1 MRTRSVFVWILTFL
15 VSAPAFAAITGAV
28 INTDGQPVAGAK
40 VSLYTPE
47 TVEARRAR
55 VASKSSQR
63 TPIATVQTD
72 SKGNFSIDGKEPL
85 LDLRIE
91 ATGYAPDSTR
101 VVPDEEI
108 GAIAL
113 ISVPALRG
121 KITAGGKPVAGAT
134 VILAGPAE
142 LILTTDAEGQY
153 SAPDPTKWAN
163 RIIVYH
169 PDYAMLTENFGP
181 FGGTAK
187 KGLDRTLE
195 PGVAIRGKVVGSDG
209 KTAVANAAI
218 LVDHWQLATSGE
230 DGSFS
235 VAHAPKDWT
244 LVEARVDNNRAG
256 SRARTKD
263 AVTIKLEKAAT
274 LSGVVLDAK
283 TQTPLAGVEV
293 RLMPRMG
300 LGAMGGDS
308 PASAFTNA
316 KGGYTISPVAPGSY
330 MVNTLK
336 PGFVTPP
343 VSVSVAAGQAA
354 QKSLY
359 ANARGRVVG
368 TVLDD
373 DKRPV
378 AGARVASRAAAREQ
392 MTIIGAGRNFGQDAA
407 TYSAPDGRFV
417 LRSVAT
423 ESDIQVD
430 ASKKGFPAGHSATLR
445 LAPAERKGGVLITI
459 PRGVALTGKV
469 TDRNGAPLSG
479 VAVEAVESSSDQF
492 GGMRRMVIAMAQNDR
507 GDDLTRTS
515 SDGTYRLQVKE
526 GTYDVVF
533 KREGFSAKTVRGQA
547 ITASAPPVNV
557 TLEPGVEITGRVVRG
572 GAGIE
577 GVNVNAMSQDGMESA
592 TTGPDGS
599 FRLEDLTPG
608 QMMLTANKREDFVQQ
623 VRPVTAPARD
633 VVIEIPPGVRVSG
646 RVFDKTTKAP
656 VSAFQAGISTSRSGG
671 GMVINTPPML
681 KAFTSDDGSFT
692 LESVPPGPMSLV
704 VMAPGYTAARLP
716 TMTVE
721 EGKPVTDLE
730 VAMDTGVKL
739 TGRVTGPDGAGLGG
753 VTVRED
759 MGDRMRNMMRLAGGM
774 DSTTVTDPRGE
785 YTIEALAAG
794 EKSFAFSRQGYL
806 TETKTITLTSGTA
819 RLDATLTTGVRL
831 TGTVM
836 SEGGGPVGD
845 ALVTATS
852 PSDPSFGQQARSDS
866 SGSFQI
872 EGLAPGHYRLTAS
885 KSGYANGVLLD
896 FDVAAGAP
904 ARITMKSGGVI
915 VGRVTGLTEAELQS
929 ATVNASGTNGNA
941 SAPVDGTG
949 SFRIEGAPTGT
960 VRVSART
967 GQMFGP
973 GGKTSPMKSIQVEPG
988 ASATVDLE
996 FKSGTVVRGR
1006 VTRDGQPMTNAAV
1019 AFIPRSAQ
1027 AQTTASGQTDSS
1039 GYYEVSGL
1047 DDATYN
1053 VQVLDFGRITPFSTT
1068 YEVKGS
1074 GTFDIDIKSTSVR
1087 GRVLDSTTGSPLP
1100 DARVELRPATGE
1112 AFMGSRVMATDSAGA
1127 FVLENVARGN
1137 YELKADKEGYGH
1149 EMRSIVVGD
1158 SAPEVELKLAPS
1170 AGVTLTVVD
1179 GRDNRKIGANIAR
1192 ITDAQ
1197 GRNVDTASFRFGSPE
1212 PMKLPLSAGTYRV
1225 TVVAPGYAAQTIAV
1239 NSPSNATVAMTP
1251 GGSLLIRSKSS
1262 SVTRAR
1268 LIDSTGQAYVRGPFG
1283 GQAGIFTLDA
1293 SPGVTTLQ
1301 NIAPGTF
1308 RLEIL
1313 GPGDEVLKTVT
1324 VTVIE
1329 GQQAVVEP

>member
-1 MRTRSVFVWILTFL
+1 MRMRGVFIWVLSLL
-15 VSAPAFAAITGAV
+15 VSAPAFAAITGTV
-28 INTDGQPVAGAK
+28 INTDGQPLAGAK
-40 VSLYTPE
+40 VSLYSPE

-55 VASKSSQR
+55 WASKSSER
-63 TPIATVQTD
+63 KPLATVQSD
-72 SKGNFSIDGKEPL
+72 SKGNFSIEGKEPL

-91 ATGYAPDSTR
+91 AAGYAPDTTR

-108 GAIAL
+108 GAVAL
-113 ISVPALRG
+113 ISAPTLRG

-134 VILAGPAE
+134 VILTGPAE
-142 LILTTDAEGQY
+142 LIFTTDADGQY
-153 SAPDPTKWAN
+153 SAPDPAKWAN
-163 RIIVYH
+163 RIVVYH

-181 FGGTAK
+181 FAGTTK

-195 PGVAIRGKVVGSDG
+195 AGVAISGKVVGGDG
-209 KTAVANAAI
+209 KTPVANAAV

-230 DGSFS
+230 DGTFKI
-235 VAHAPKDWT
+235 AHAPKDWT
-244 LVEARVDNNRAG
+244 VAEARTDNNRVGA
-256 SRARTKD
+256 RARAKGEI
-263 AVTIKLEKAAT
+263 TIKLEKAST

-293 RLMPRMG
+293 RLMPPMG
-300 LGAMGGDS
+300 MGMGGES

-316 KGGYTISPVAPGSY
+316 KGGYTISPVPPGSY
-330 MVNTLK
+330 MINTAR

-343 VSVSVAAGQAA
+343 VSVSVAVGQAA

-359 ANARGRVVG
+359 ANARARVVG
-368 TVLDD
+368 SVLDD

-378 AGARVASRAAAREQ
+378 AGARVASRSAAREQ
-392 MTIIGAGRNFGQDAA
+392 MMIIGAGRNFGQDAT
-407 TYSAPDGRFV
+407 TYTAPDGRFV

-430 ASKKGFPAGHSATLR
+430 ASKKGFPAGHSSTLR

-469 TDRNGAPLSG
+469 TDRSGAPLSG
-479 VAVEAVESSSDQF
+479 VAVEAVEAANDQF
-492 GGMRRMVIAMAQNDR
+492 GGVRRMVIAMAQNDR
-507 GDDLTRTS
+507 GDDLARTL

-526 GTYDVVF
+526 GTYDIVF

-547 ITASAPPVNV
+547 ISASAQPVNV
-557 TLEPGVEITGRVVRG
+557 TLDPGVEITGRVVRDG
-572 GAGIE
+572 VGVE
-577 GVNVNAMSQDGMESA
+577 GVNVNAMSQDGMSNA
-592 TTGPDGS
+592 TTGADGS

-608 QMMLTANKREDFVQQ
+608 QMMLSANKREDFVQQ

-646 RVFDKTTKAP
+646 RVFDKTTKSP
-656 VSAFQAGISTSRSGG
+656 VTSFQAGISATRGGG

-692 LESVPPGPMSLV
+692 LENVPPGPMSIV
-704 VMAPGYTAARLP
+704 VMAPGYTPARLP
-716 TMTVE
+716 SMTVE

-759 MGDRMRNMMRLAGGM
+759 MGDRMRNMMRMAGGM

-785 YTIEALAAG
+785 YTIEALSAG

-806 TETKTITLTSGTA
+806 TETKTITLTSGSA

-845 ALVTATS
+845 AVVTASS

-866 SGSFQI
+866 SGNFQI
-872 EGLAPGHYRLTAS
+872 EGLAPGHYRLVAS

-915 VGRVTGLTEAELQS
+915 TGRVTGLTEQELQS
-929 ATVNASGTNGNA
+929 ATVQASGTNGNA
-941 SAPVDGTG
+941 SAPVDSTG

-973 GGKTSPMKSIQVEPG
+973 GGKSSPMKSVQVEPG
-988 ASATVDLE
+988 AAATVDLE
-996 FKSGTVVRGR
+996 FKSGTIVRGR

-1019 AFIPRSAQ
+1019 AFIPKSAQ

-1053 VQVLDFGRITPFSTT
+1053 VQIVDFGRITPFSTT
-1068 YEVKGS
+1068 YDVKGS

-1087 GRVLDSTTGSPLP
+1087 GRVVDSTTGSPLA

-1112 AFMGSRVMATDSAGA
+1112 AFMGSRVMSTDSAGA

-1137 YELKADKEGYGH
+1137 YEVKADKEGYGH

-1158 SAPEVELKLAPS
+1158 SASEVELKLAPS
-1170 AGVTLTVVD
+1170 AGVTLTAVD
-1179 GRDNRKIGANIAR
+1179 GRDQRKIGAVIAR
-1192 ITDAQ
+1192 IIDSQ

-1225 TVVAPGYAAQTIAV
+1225 TLVAQGYATQTITV
-1239 NSPSNATVAMTP
+1239 NSPSSATVAMTP

-1262 SVTRAR
+1262 AVTRAR
-1268 LIDSTGQAYVRGPFG
+1268 LVDSGGQAYVRSPFG
-1283 GQAGIFTLDA
+1283 GQAGIFTIDA

-1301 NIAPGTF
+1301 NIAPGSF

-1313 GPGDEVLKTVT
+1313 GPGDEVLKTVP
-1324 VTVIE
+1324 VTIIE
-1329 GQQAVVEP
+1329 GQQAIAEP